1 MIYQPAYHW
10 SATLTAT
17 YALENFRG
25 IFNVFSQRKERIQ
38 TNQTKYLCNKT
49 ISKVRKNPYNQDYK
63 FLPIFL
69 LI

>member
-10 SATLTAT
+10 SATLTGYLSIEKIAT

-38 TNQTKYLCNKT
+38 TNQTKYVTRPSPK
-49 ISKVRKNPYNQDYK
+49 
-63 FLPIFL
+63 
-69 LI
+69 